1 MAEAVGRRGGRGGA
15 ARRVT
20 FCFGFFWPFP
30 FVALLGARPPS
41 HGADARSAPHYT
53 PSLRH
58 PPSVWYKF
66 LDGER
71 GGETQTSPTCESA
84 GAAVSAASAASDVQS
99 VRLSRRSCM
108 MSVESLYDSSESV
121 SSSAIA
127 SSKACFAIERRGLQ
141 EKTRIL

>member
-1 MAEAVGRRGGRGGA
+1 ML
-15 ARRVT
+15 ARRRRRLCYFRIPSIIRVDPLQRARA
-20 FCFGFFWPFP
+20 G
-30 FVALLGARPPS
+30 VALLRARPPS
-41 HGADARSAPHYT
+41 PGADARAGPHHT

-127 SSKACFAIERRGLQ
+127 SSKACLAMWQARSGEL
-141 EKTRIL
+141 RIS